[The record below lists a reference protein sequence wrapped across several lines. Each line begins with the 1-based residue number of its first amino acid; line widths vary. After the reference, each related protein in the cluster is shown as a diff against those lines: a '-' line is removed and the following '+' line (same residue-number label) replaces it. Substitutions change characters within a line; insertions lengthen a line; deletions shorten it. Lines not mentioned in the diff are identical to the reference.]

1 MPLPELIFTFTA
13 GFPLTRHTDPS
24 MSRKVKFITIGAIVL
39 LIAGMALYPVVKK
52 WLTSDEIPSAPPTER
67 QQRNA
72 LHVNAEILEHQS
84 LDEVFRATGLLI
96 PDEEVDLAFETSGKI
111 TNIYF
116 QEGTHVKKGDL
127 LAKVNDKPLQ
137 AELKKL
143 EAQVPLAQDRVKR
156 QETLL
161 ARDAVSQESYE
172 SVATD
177 LETLMADIELVKA
190 RIAQTELRA
199 PFDGMIGLRLVSE
212 GAYAS
217 PTTIITRLTKMAP
230 LKIDFSVNES
240 QANFINPGTQLT
252 FTVDND
258 RNVYRATVYAV
269 ESRLDQNTLTLM
281 ARALFDNPGGR
292 LRPGHSA
299 SVEVNLKRFESTIA
313 IPSLSTVAE
322 YGRDIA
328 YVYENG
334 YAKQVEITKGLRTE
348 TSVQVT
354 SGLYPGDTLITTGV
368 MQLRNGMPVVL
379 TDLKEPGREY

>member
-1 MPLPELIFTFTA
+1 
-13 GFPLTRHTDPS
+13 